1 MCGSDMEPNLKYDE
15 REGDALK
22 QMCGS
27 EKVEHWFRD
36 TPDAYNHRDNR
47 INRYVLPKGSAQE
60 GHERSDDIES
70 IQCATLDE
78 CEYD

>member
-22 QMCGS
+22 QTCKS
-27 EKVEHWFRD
+27 AEVERQFRD

-47 INRYVLPKGSAQE
+47 INRCVLPKGPAQE
-60 GHERSDDIES
+60 GHERGDDIES